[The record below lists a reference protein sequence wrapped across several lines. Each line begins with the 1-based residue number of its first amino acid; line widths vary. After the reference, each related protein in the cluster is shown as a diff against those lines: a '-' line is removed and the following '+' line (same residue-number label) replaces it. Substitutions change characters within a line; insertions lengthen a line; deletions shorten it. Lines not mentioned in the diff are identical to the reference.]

1 MRIARDFYREDIKIS
16 IFDFDL
22 KYVIK
27 FEFRGLEQTF
37 KLDKLEFKDTTE
49 LENKIDNK
57 FLKVVRNRFES
68 MSDDLKLLY

>member
-37 KLDKLEFKDTTE
+37 KIDKLEFKDITE
-49 LENKIDNK
+49 LESKLDNK

>member
-37 KLDKLEFKDTTE
+37 KVDKLEFKDTTE

-68 MSDDLKLLY
+68 MSNDLKLLY

>member
-1 MRIARDFYREDIKIS
+1 MRIARNFYREDIKIS

-27 FEFRGLEQTF
+27 FEFSGLEQTF
-37 KLDKLEFKDTTE
+37 KVDKLEFKDITE
-49 LENKIDNK
+49 LESKLDNK
-57 FLKVVRNRFES
+57 FLKAVRNRFDS